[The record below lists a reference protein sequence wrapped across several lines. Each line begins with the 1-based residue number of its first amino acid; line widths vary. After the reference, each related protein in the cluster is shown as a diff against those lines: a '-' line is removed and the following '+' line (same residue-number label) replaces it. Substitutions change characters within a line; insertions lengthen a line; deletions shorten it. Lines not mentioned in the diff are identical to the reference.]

1 MAMKTRYIPFLALF
15 FTLFAYNQRAEAQK
29 IIRYEYVD
37 GDSLPVY
44 EFSETVYSELADPEA
59 KKRYLRLVY
68 NLKAVFPYAKMAAF
82 RLQLMEDNLR
92 QLKGRERKKYIK
104 ESEKAFKEEF
114 TGFLKKM
121 PRSQGVL
128 LTKLLYR
135 ETGKT
140 AYEILNEFTGSF
152 ETFLWNTTA
161 KVFGG
166 DLKDTFDPMEDY
178 QIEHIIKS
186 LGLE

>member
-1 MAMKTRYIPFLALF
+1 MKTTILSLTAVLFLLIG
-15 FTLFAYNQRAEAQK
+15 YNQQAKAQK

-59 KKRYLRLVY
+59 RKRYLRLVY
-68 NLKAVFPYAKMAAF
+68 NLKKVFPYAKMAAF

-92 QLKGRERKKYIK
+92 QLKGKEGKKYLK
-104 ESEKAFKEEF
+104 ASEKAFKEEF
-114 TGFLKKM
+114 TDFLKKM
-121 PRSQGVL
+121 PRSQGIL
-128 LTKLLYR
+128 LTKLIYR

-140 AYEILNEFTGSF
+140 TYQILDEFTGKF
-152 ETFLWNTTA
+152 ETILWNTTA

-186 LGLE
+186 LKLE

>member
-1 MAMKTRYIPFLALF
+1 MKTTLLSLTAL
-15 FTLFAYNQRAEAQK
+15 LFIVVGFQKSADAQK
-29 IIRYEYVD
+29 ILRYEYVD
-37 GDSLPVY
+37 GDSLPIY

-59 KKRYLRLVY
+59 RKRYLRLVY
-68 NLKAVFPYAKMAAF
+68 NLKKVFPYAKMAAF

-92 QLKGRERKKYIK
+92 QLKGRERKKYVK
-104 ESEKAFKEEF
+104 ASEKAFKEEF

-140 AYEILNEFTGSF
+140 AYQILNEFTGTF
-152 ETFLWNTTA
+152 ETVLWNTTA

-186 LGLE
+186 LKLE

>member
-1 MAMKTRYIPFLALF
+1 MKKVLLSATALLFLTIG
-15 FTLFAYNQRAEAQK
+15 FTSKAEAQK

-59 KKRYLRLVY
+59 RKRYLRLVY
-68 NLKAVFPYAKMAAF
+68 NLKKVFPYAKMAAF

-92 QLKGRERKKYIK
+92 QLKGKERKKYIK
-104 ESEKAFKEEF
+104 ASEKAFKAEF

-128 LTKLLYR
+128 LTKLIYR

-140 AYEILNEFTGSF
+140 AYQILNEFTGTF
-152 ETFLWNTTA
+152 ETLLWNTTA

-186 LGLE
+186 LKLE

>member
-1 MAMKTRYIPFLALF
+1 
-15 FTLFAYNQRAEAQK
+15 
-29 IIRYEYVD
+29 
-37 GDSLPVY
+37 
-44 EFSETVYSELADPEA
+44 
-59 KKRYLRLVY
+59 
-68 NLKAVFPYAKMAAF
+68 
-82 RLQLMEDNLR
+82 
-92 QLKGRERKKYIK
+92 
-104 ESEKAFKEEF
+104 
-114 TGFLKKM
+114 M

-178 QIEHIIKS
+178 QIEHIITS

>member
-1 MAMKTRYIPFLALF
+1 MKARILSLIAL
-15 FTLFAYNQRAEAQK
+15 LFVAFGVQQKAEAQK

-68 NLKAVFPYAKMAAF
+68 NLKKVFPYAKMAAF

-92 QLKGRERKKYIK
+92 QLKGRERKKYLK
-104 ESEKAFKEEF
+104 ASEKAFKEEF

-128 LTKLLYR
+128 LTKLIYR

-140 AYEILNEFTGSF
+140 AYEILDEFTTSF
-152 ETFLWNTTA
+152 ETLLWNTTA

>member
-1 MAMKTRYIPFLALF
+1 MKTRFLPLIALLFLAMGYSHK
-15 FTLFAYNQRAEAQK
+15 AKAQK

-59 KKRYLRLVY
+59 KKRYLKLVY
-68 NLKAVFPYAKMAAF
+68 NLKQVFPYAKMAAF

-92 QLKGRERKKYIK
+92 QLKGKERKKYVK

-114 TGFLKKM
+114 TGFLKNM

-140 AYEILNEFTGSF
+140 AYEILDEFTGSF